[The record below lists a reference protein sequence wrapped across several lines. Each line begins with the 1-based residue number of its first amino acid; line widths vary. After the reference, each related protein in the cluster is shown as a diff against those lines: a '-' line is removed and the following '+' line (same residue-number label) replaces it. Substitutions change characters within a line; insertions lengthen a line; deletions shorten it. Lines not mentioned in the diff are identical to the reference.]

1 MVVACGHKT
10 TTSTKRGSSG
20 KTLEVL
26 LVADKETYSGDTKN
40 LIDSLFRRPQVG
52 MPQVEPIF
60 DLVNIPVS
68 SFRNTEMF
76 QAHRNVILC
85 DINPDNPNKVYF
97 HTDQYAEPQV
107 IFDFAVTDR
116 AKLEELLKKY
126 EKRIIEDIYK
136 TEHRRMYKVFKSIEG
151 VEIREA
157 IKKQFGFSMIF
168 SNEFEI
174 AKPNNPEPDFM
185 WIRKEAKDF
194 GIGVLIHVA
203 PYNNPKQFEEATI
216 LDKLDTLMRHHVPCS
231 APESYMGTERRLDF
245 TTQPID
251 FENTS
256 YCLETRGCW
265 RAFGDF
271 MGGPFVTY
279 TLTSPDNKQLITL
292 TGYVYYPSGRLKNLS
307 KRDLLMQL
315 EGICHTLKF

>member
-40 LIDSLFRRPQVG
+40 LIDSLFRRPQAG
-52 MPQVEPIF
+52 MPQIEPIF

-76 QAHRNVILC
+76 QVHRNVIIC
-85 DINPDNPNKVYF
+85 DINPENPNKVYF
-97 HTDQYAEPQV
+97 HTDQHAEPQV
-107 IFDFAVTDR
+107 VFDFAVTDR
-116 AKLEELLKKY
+116 NKLEELLKKY
-126 EKRIIEDIYK
+126 EKRIIEDIYA
-136 TEHRRMYKVFKSIEG
+136 TEHRRMYNVFKAIEG

-185 WIRKEAKDF
+185 WIRKETKDF

-203 PYNNPKQFEEATI
+203 PYNSQKQFEESVI
-216 LDKLDTLMRHHVPCS
+216 LNNLDTLMRHHVPCS

-245 TTQPID
+245 TTQPVK
-251 FENTS
+251 FENNS
-256 YCLETRGCW
+256 YCIETRGCW

-279 TLTSPDNKQLITL
+279 TLASPDNNQIVTL
-292 TGYVYYPSGRLKNLS
+292 TGYVYYPSGRIKNLS
-307 KRDLLMQL
+307 KRDLLMQV